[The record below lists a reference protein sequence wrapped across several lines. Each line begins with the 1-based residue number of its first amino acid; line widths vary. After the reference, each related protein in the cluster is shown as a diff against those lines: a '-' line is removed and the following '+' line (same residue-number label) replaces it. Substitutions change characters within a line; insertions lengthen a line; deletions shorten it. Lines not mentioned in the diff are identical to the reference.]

1 MDFLV
6 LNLLF
11 SRCSTKS
18 TRISPPRNLMG
29 ISLKFMAPGFSNPR
43 FERNFAAQLSQE
55 LPLVTFQRC
64 VFSTTFKFWRILS
77 SMNKPPFW
85 IERKTHHFKSTS
97 PNAGVLCFSWD
108 MASYFPLNGR
118 AKFRM
123 QFRLQKSSG
132 STRHKHHS
140 YIFFQLFNPFQH
152 VLILCIQPFVFQKK
166 GNKIKPKWCFQ
177 FLSKTHLSM
186 DFPCRWS
193 PVRSGS
199 QTAIWCFFSQIC
211 CVILRTLGNQQRW
224 NLKSK
229 RISKS
234 CC

>member
-108 MASYFPLNGR
+108 MASYSLSTDEPSPH
-118 AKFRM
+118 AVSTPKI
-123 QFRLQKSSG
+123 FRLD
-132 STRHKHHS
+132 STQAS
-140 YIFFQLFNPFQH
+140 FIYIFFQLFNPFQH

-177 FLSKTHLSM
+177 FLLKPTYPWIFHAGDHL
-186 DFPCRWS
+186 
-193 PVRSGS
+193 
-199 QTAIWCFFSQIC
+199 
-211 CVILRTLGNQQRW
+211 
-224 NLKSK
+224 
-229 RISKS
+229 
-234 CC
+234 